1 MNVTKANGDDDVC
14 VVVSFVC
21 SLYTYAVGVFILFS
35 RILKHYCAQQPY
47 RSIRVNCIDLK
58 HKQPCMRCAK
68 IVGFYSSKSE
78 RQRDRE
84 REKRKKYISLSIIA
98 FGYMSIKPK
107 IARF

>member
-1 MNVTKANGDDDVC
+1 
-14 VVVSFVC
+14 
-21 SLYTYAVGVFILFS
+21 
-35 RILKHYCAQQPY
+35 
-47 RSIRVNCIDLK
+47 
-58 HKQPCMRCAK
+58 MRCAK